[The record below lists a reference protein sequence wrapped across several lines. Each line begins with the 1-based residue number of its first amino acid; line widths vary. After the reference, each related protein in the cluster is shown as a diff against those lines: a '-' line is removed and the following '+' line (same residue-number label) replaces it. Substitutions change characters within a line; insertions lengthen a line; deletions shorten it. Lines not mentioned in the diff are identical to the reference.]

1 MKFRIAS
8 FVTVFALTFVGISP
22 TQLAFGAEQIP
33 VPDFNDIYYPI
44 LKDIKVEVDVAAK
57 MDTNKRITYPTMAK
71 VELTIRYH
79 RNSTYA
85 LHIQFA
91 KTQGATSTAC
101 SSSRHLLAP
110 ISSFQTQKTTSTF
123 PSDEIVVKDKIGNRK
138 ILEELIKR
146 EKVGDWFEESF
157 QFTTPIFDN
166 EFIEPCIAS
175 YRVRILKIYDV
186 AGKVKQINKWR
197 VDQGGFLWFYN
208 MGEEFVRVSPALPE
222 SKCPIVGNVDLG
234 EAGPSLCEDTAN
246 LDLASF
252 SITREMIDASVAK
265 ALTPPKVVVTPPAKK
280 TTISCIKGKLTKKVT
295 AVNPKCPS
303 GYKVKK

>member
-1 MKFRIAS
+1 MKMRISSLVA
-8 FVTVFALTFVGISP
+8 VLALTLSVIFP
-22 TQLAFGAEQIP
+22 TQSANSAEPIP
-33 VPDFNDIYYPI
+33 IPDFNDIYFPI
-44 LKDIKVEVDVAAK
+44 LKGLKVEVDVAAK
-57 MDTNKRITYPTMAK
+57 ADATKKITYPTVAK
-71 VELTIRYH
+71 VELKVRYH

-85 LHIQFA
+85 LHIEFT

-110 ISSFQTQKTTSTF
+110 VSSFQTQKTNSTF

-138 ILEELIKR
+138 ILGELVKR

-186 AGKVKQINKWR
+186 AGKVKQINKWQ
-197 VDQGGFLWFYN
+197 VNQEGFLWLFDN
-208 MGEEFVRVSPALPE
+208 DSNFVKVSPNLPE
-222 SKCPIVGNVDLG
+222 SKCPIVGNVNLG

-252 SITREMIDASVAK
+252 SITREMIDASIAK
-265 ALTPPKVVVTPPAKK
+265 ALNPPKVVVTPTVKK
-280 TTISCIKGKLTKKVT
+280 STITCIKGKLTKKVT
-295 AVNPKCPS
+295 ALNPKCPS
-303 GYKVKK
+303 GYKLKK